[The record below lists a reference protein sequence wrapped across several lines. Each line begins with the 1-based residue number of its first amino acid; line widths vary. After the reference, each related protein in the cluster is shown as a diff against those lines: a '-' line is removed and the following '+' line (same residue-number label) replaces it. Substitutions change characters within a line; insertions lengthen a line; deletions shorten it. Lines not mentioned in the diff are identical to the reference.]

1 MVIWVREKKM
11 DAFLPLIPED
21 MKERVKSGEWF
32 CLGALAETEEAA
44 SEESDEKTAAGVLLF
59 SSEEGVSYGDERS
72 TMIEIHWLYVAEN
85 HRMEGLANELM
96 QELSEILED
105 NPAEGIICDIPLG
118 SEYDLAEDFFAS
130 WGFSF
135 EVTELLEMT
144 INKEDCRREVSPENK
159 EQALRLAS
167 GPDRP
172 VDLISISDL
181 SDEEFTKV
189 IREMKAEEK
198 SGYYDRLP
206 ENRDDYAGD
215 MSYAVVHGGE
225 VSSIALFERLSNG
238 DLHMVMLGTL
248 TPRGAK
254 ELLML
259 LRYCAGY
266 YYLNYPEDACV
277 RFSLGIERSRK
288 LAVHLFPDKEPVR
301 VRRGFFF

>member
-1 MVIWVREKKM
+1 MVIWVKEKEM

-21 MKERVKSGEWF
+21 MKGKVKSGEWF
-32 CLGALAETEEAA
+32 CIGALAEPEENA
-44 SEESDEKTAAGVLLF
+44 SEESDVRTAAGVLLF
-59 SSEEGVSYGDERS
+59 SSEDGVSYGDERS
-72 TMIEIHWLYVAEN
+72 TMIEIQWLYVIESQ
-85 HRMEGLANELM
+85 RMKGLANELM
-96 QELSEILED
+96 QELSDILED

-144 INKEDCRREVSPENK
+144 ITKEDCRREISPENK

-172 VDLISISDL
+172 VDLVSIADL
-181 SDEEFTKV
+181 SKEEFAKV
-189 IREMKAEEK
+189 IRAMKAEEK

-206 ENRDDYAGD
+206 EDRDDYAGD
-215 MSYAVVHGGE
+215 MSYAVIHRGE
-225 VSSIALFERLSNG
+225 VSSMALFERLSNG

-248 TPRGAK
+248 TQRGAK
-254 ELLML
+254 ELLTL

-266 YYLNYPEDACV
+266 YYLNYPENACV
-277 RFSLGIERSRK
+277 RFSLGIERSRN
-288 LAVHLFPDKEPVR
+288 LAIHLFQDKEPVR
-301 VRRGFFF
+301 VRRGYFF